1 MGRRANLRSA
11 PLALTAILAVIS
23 VRTADAGN
31 APDQPAASPAA
42 PAPSA
47 QRSTTVDSVT
57 VTAPKIEQDKLPT
70 LVNRF
75 VEGHSAVSRIDQL
88 SRWGAPLCP
97 ETGGLTAPFDA
108 YVSARVKQ
116 VAASVGA
123 PVDKRPNRNFPCKTN
138 LLIAFTTDPQ
148 ALMDDVRKRHGQ
160 MLGFHYAAQAQRLA
174 LVNRPIQAWY
184 MTGTK
189 AEGGNVEIDDEFHRL
204 PTGSAGSRLSSR
216 IESQFV
222 GVLVVIDAN
231 RIVGHQIGAIADD
244 IAMLSLAHATRVKG
258 CSDLETILDFLNPD
272 CPAGADPAGL
282 TRYDVAYLKGL
293 YSIDPQEH
301 LSAQR
306 SEIGSRILREIA
318 APCGQGV
325 IALPAARAEFG
336 VGQPGR
342 RPELGG

>member
-1 MGRRANLRSA
+1 MAGRSSLRPT
-11 PLALTAILAVIS
+11 PLAIAAMFAFGS
-23 VRTADAGN
+23 FHAHARN

-42 PAPSA
+42 PTASA
-47 QRSTTVDSVT
+47 QPSTTVDSLT
-57 VTAPKIEQDKLPT
+57 VTAPKIEQEKLPA

-75 VEGHSAVSRIDQL
+75 VEAHSAVSRIDQL
-88 SRWGAPLCP
+88 SRWGGSVCAQ
-97 ETGGLTAPFDA
+97 TGGLTTPLNA

-123 PVDKRPNRNFPCKTN
+123 PIDKHPNRNFPCRTN

-189 AEGGNVEIDDEFHRL
+189 AEGGEIEVDDEFHRL
-204 PTGSAGSRLSSR
+204 PTGSAGSRLTSR
-216 IESQFV
+216 LESQFV

-231 RIVGHQIGAIADD
+231 RIVGHQIGAIADNV
-244 IAMLSLAHATRVKG
+244 AMLSLAHAAEVKG

-272 CPAGADPAGL
+272 CPAGADPPGL

-293 YSIDPQEH
+293 YSIDPQEY
-301 LSAQR
+301 LAAQR

-318 APCGQGV
+318 AP
-325 IALPAARAEFG
+325 
-336 VGQPGR
+336 
-342 RPELGG
+342 

>member
-1 MGRRANLRSA
+1 MGWRLSSL
-11 PLALTAILAVIS
+11 LALTVAAVFGLIS
-23 VRTADAGN
+23 VHAALARS
-31 APDQPAASPAA
+31 APDQPAAGLATPAA
-42 PAPSA
+42 SA

-57 VTAPKIEQDKLPT
+57 VTAPKIEQEKLPA

-75 VEGHSAVSRIDQL
+75 VEAHSATSRIDQL
-88 SRWGAPLCP
+88 SRWGGPLCP
-97 ETGGLTAPFDA
+97 QTGGLTAPFDA

-123 PVDKRPNRNFPCKTN
+123 PVDKHPNRNFPCRTN
-138 LLIAFTTDPQ
+138 LLIAFTTNPQ

-160 MLGFHYAAQAQRLA
+160 MLGFHYTAQAQRMA

-189 AEGGNVEIDDEFHRL
+189 AEGGQLEVDDEFHRL

-231 RIVGHQIGAIADD
+231 KIVGHQIGAIADD
-244 IAMLSLAHATRVKG
+244 IAMLSLAHASQVKG
-258 CSDLETILDFLNPD
+258 CSELETILDFLNPD

-293 YSIDPQEH
+293 YSVDPEEY
-301 LSAQR
+301 LAAQR

-318 APCGQGV
+318 AP
-325 IALPAARAEFG
+325 
-336 VGQPGR
+336 
-342 RPELGG
+342 